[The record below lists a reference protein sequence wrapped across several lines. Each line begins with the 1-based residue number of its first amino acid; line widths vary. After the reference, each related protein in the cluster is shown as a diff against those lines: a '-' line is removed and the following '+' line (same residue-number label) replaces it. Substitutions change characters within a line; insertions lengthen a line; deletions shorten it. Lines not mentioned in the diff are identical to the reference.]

1 MDDYRMVDKDEV
13 REMMGGCSDQL
24 AYKIIR
30 KLNRELEEKG
40 AITVQGKVSRSYLIE
55 RMFDVHEDKDEG
67 KCQ

>member
-1 MDDYRMVDKDEV
+1 MDIARTHILVC
-13 REMMGGCSDQL
+13 GGTGCSSSNSQALIDE
-24 AYKIIR
+24 
-30 KLNRELEEKG
+30 LNRELEEKG